1 MKYIK
6 IADEQH
12 IPSCIHCKQRLATKC
27 IISQVNDDDLQQVH
41 WLDSHKA
48 CSLIQFE
55 KCVLDNEITEVK
67 KHLIKLQRKRATLEY
82 KQFLK
87 SAETIADV

>member
-12 IPSCIHCKQRLATKC
+12 IPCCIYCKRSLTTKC
-27 IISQVNDDDLQQVH
+27 ISTPVEDDLSQVLF
-41 WLDSHKA
+41 LDSHKA
-48 CSLIQFE
+48 CSLVQFE
-55 KCVLDNEITEVK
+55 KCVLDNEITQVK
-67 KHLIKLQRKRATLEY
+67 KHLIKLQRRRATLEY

-87 SAETIADV
+87 SAESIA

>member
-6 IADEQH
+6 IDDKPYRQC
-12 IPSCIHCKQRLATKC
+12 CIYCKNHLATKYVT
-27 IISQVNDDDLQQVH
+27 SPLDDDLQEVRF
-41 WLDSHKA
+41 LDAHKA
-48 CSLIQFE
+48 CSIVQFE
-55 KCVLDNEITEVK
+55 KCILDNEITQVK

-87 SAETIADV
+87 SAESIA